1 MLLVLVPLEVVVL
14 VLLVLVFIY
23 FVILRDTVVTVAGYM
38 VNGVIRGNTF
48 LSAYTVY
55 HCKKSEKCLLTVL

>member
-1 MLLVLVPLEVVVL
+1 M
-14 VLLVLVFIY
+14 LLVLVFIY

-38 VNGVIRGNTF
+38 VNGVIVRGNTF

-55 HCKKSEKCLLTVL
+55 HCKKVEKCLLTVL